1 MKRLSHRKKPD
12 IVKAV
17 MMFFYIILI
26 ALFLLPFLMMTA
38 DNMPKR
44 RIDGKLTERCEE
56 LFMIKFDGSFTPAEY
71 RKRGFQDCVYLLTL
85 KDIQSPGVIMAQY
98 RRDGFTVEPLGKDS
112 GKYTADPLG
121 SGKKPAEVY
130 TVTPPPPSQV
140 LYIYFYIE
148 EDNTCT
154 AVLTYN

>member
-1 MKRLSHRKKPD
+1 MKRLSDRKKLD

-17 MMFFYIILI
+17 MMFFYIIII
-26 ALFLLPFLMMTA
+26 ALFLLPSLLAMT
-38 DNMPKR
+38 DNMPKKR
-44 RIDGKLTERCEE
+44 FDAKLTERCEE

-71 RKRGFQDCVYLLTL
+71 RKLGFQDCVYLLTL
-85 KDIQSPGVIMAQY
+85 KDIQSPDIIMAQY
-98 RRDGFTVEPLGKDS
+98 RRDGFTAEPLHAAD
-112 GKYTADPLG
+112 DPLG

-148 EDNTCT
+148 EDNTYT
-154 AVLTYN
+154 AVLKYN

>member
-1 MKRLSHRKKPD
+1 MKRLSDRKKLD

-17 MMFFYIILI
+17 MMLFYIFLI
-26 ALFLLPFLMMTA
+26 ALFLLPSLMMIT
-38 DNMPKR
+38 DNLPKR
-44 RIDGKLTERCEE
+44 RFDGKLTERCEN

-71 RKRGFQDCVYLLTL
+71 RKMGFQDCVYLLTL
-85 KDIQSPGVIMAQY
+85 NGIQSPDVIMAQY
-98 RRDGFTVEPLGKDS
+98 RRDGFTAEPHDND
-112 GKYTADPLG
+112 TADPLG

-148 EDNTCT
+148 QDNTYT
-154 AVLTYN
+154 AVLTYK

>member
-17 MMFFYIILI
+17 MTFFYIILI

-44 RIDGKLTERCEE
+44 RFDGKLTEHCEE

-71 RKRGFQDCVYLLTL
+71 RKMGFRDAVYLLTL
-85 KDIQSPGVIMAQY
+85 KDIQSPDVIMAQY

-112 GKYTADPLG
+112 GKYNADWLG
-121 SGKKPAEVY
+121 KYPAEVY